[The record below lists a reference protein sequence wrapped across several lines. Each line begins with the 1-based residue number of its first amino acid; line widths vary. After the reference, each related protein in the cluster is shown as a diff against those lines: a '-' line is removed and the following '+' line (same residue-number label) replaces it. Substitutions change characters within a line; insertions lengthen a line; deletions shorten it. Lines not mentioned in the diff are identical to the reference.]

1 MRPTKIEL
9 LENQISNLKSKLNKV
24 ETIVNKMGQFT
35 HTGTKWTTRE
45 TIMFNHYGEL
55 KNVLK

>member
-1 MRPTKIEL
+1 MKLTEVEHLQR
-9 LENQISNLKSKLNKV
+9 QIFNLKSKLNKI
-24 ETIVNKMGQFT
+24 ETIVNKMGQFS
-35 HTGTKWTTRE
+35 HTGTKWTHKE